1 MSETK
6 TIGRA
11 LSGEFTATG
20 LLNLFRYAPPK
31 YRMPTN
37 LKKRRKRGER

>member
-11 LSGEFTATG
+11 LSGEFTANG
-20 LLNLFRYAPPK
+20 LLNLFRYVPPK
-31 YRMPTN
+31 YRIPTD
-37 LKKRRKRGER
+37 LKKRRKQK